1 MGLQDIYDRLHA
13 VDGFHPG
20 SVELFDDFLMEAGD
34 IVQVLSDGESFDL
47 PIFSQHMEWFGSM
60 MNTVQSTGN
69 KERTALPPLQRREKN
84 SIYRTGKRITR
95 QDEILHGYDTRFIQ
109 DERNI
114 GMQASA
120 IGVKLDENGNP
131 IIGEDG
137 KYVWDDENGAEI
149 YARLLL
155 SPNRAQLVTALNDGQ
170 GAQISGSKIDLSA
183 QGTVLIQAINNRP
196 GGQSAV
202 TIEADKIDLRGYVTT
217 SYIDAEK
224 AVVDALI
231 SSSGYSGSMSV
242 TGTVSAGTVA
252 AGYVQGAQL
261 WLLDNNGDRY
271 AQITDS
277 GIKDLHITPPS
288 EGSNVYTLEKQTF
301 LSGNTW
307 LPVGTFSRA
316 TSLRGEWSGGTYTVR
331 ATPQGNIESTSP
343 VLKGSGNGSD
353 NFAVVLRETDSS
365 TTDLL
370 SKRIYLKS
378 VTGAVNACESS
389 DGTGILA
396 TIPVSGGGGYTPA
409 DIRIGNITNES
420 GSHSTGDGTV
430 LNDLGSAISR
440 AGSRTYVRFIA
451 DLNGYSGSGKVYYIP
466 IN

>member
-1 MGLQDIYDRLHA
+1 MATAEKEIYDRLA
-13 VDGFHPG
+13 AAPTFHPASAALFANDWALDPG
-20 SVELFDDFLMEAGD
+20 DVVAVKSGEDTFSV
-34 IVQVLSDGESFDL
+34 
-47 PIFSQHMEWFGSM
+47 PIYGMTLDWKGNSM
-60 MNTVQSTGN
+60 VEIQSTGN
-69 KERTALPPLQRREKN
+69 EERKPISALKRRQFASGRGRYRQEKEIDGYYQRLIEEHGSMGLIAGALGVVLDDDGNPVTDPT
-84 SIYRTGKRITR
+84 TGK
-95 QDEILHGYDTRFIQ
+95 LVY
-109 DERNI
+109 
-114 GMQASA
+114 
-120 IGVKLDENGNP
+120 DENSP
-131 IIGEDG
+131 
-137 KYVWDDENGAEI
+137 AEMFS
-149 YARLLL
+149 RLLTT
-155 SPNRAQLVTALNDGQ
+155 PNYAELVSALNNGTQ
-170 GAQISGSKIDLSA
+170 QISGAKINLSS

-196 GGQSAV
+196 SGQGAV

-252 AGYVQGAQL
+252 AGYVQGSQL

-277 GIKDLHITPPS
+277 GIKGLQIVPPP
-288 EGSNVYTLEKQTF
+288 EGSNVYTLQKQTF

-307 LPVGTFSRA
+307 LDVGTFSRA
-316 TSLRGEWSGGTYTVR
+316 TSLNGAWSGGTYTVT
-331 ATPQGNIESTSP
+331 ATPQGNTESTSP

-378 VTGAVNACESS
+378 VTGAVNACENS
-389 DGTGILA
+389 DGTGILG
-396 TIPVSGGGGYTPA
+396 TIRVSGGGGYTPA

-420 GSHSTGDGTV
+420 GSHSIGDGTL